1 MDRDLI
7 STTFKAFATRVT
19 IRSQDARPTNERAM
33 SRPYHT
39 YTVEEL
45 QYIRDNYAEVSAADI
60 AARLGV
66 SKRTVYQLAHKM
78 GLYKDK
84 AYIIRVAR
92 EASSKST
99 HGGVVTRFKPGVP
112 SFNKGKKME
121 DYCTPEAI
129 ARSARTRFKAGH
141 RPKNWRPVGSERV
154 SKDGYIEVKMREGI
168 RGWDMKH
175 KVVWEKHNGKVPK
188 GYKIS
193 FRDGNTQ
200 NCDISNLYLITF
212 EELMRK
218 NQIHNSP
225 EEIKEVIYL
234 RGRITREVNKQK
246 RNGK

>member
-1 MDRDLI
+1 
-7 STTFKAFATRVT
+7 
-19 IRSQDARPTNERAM
+19 
-33 SRPYHT
+33 
-39 YTVEEL
+39 
-45 QYIRDNYAEVSAADI
+45 
-60 AARLGV
+60 
-66 SKRTVYQLAHKM
+66 
-78 GLYKDK
+78 
-84 AYIIRVAR
+84 
-92 EASSKST
+92 
-99 HGGVVTRFKPGVP
+99 
-112 SFNKGKKME
+112 ME

-175 KVVWEKHNGKVPK
+175 KVVWERHNGKVPK

-218 NQIHNSP
+218 NQIHNYP
-225 EEIKEVIYL
+225 EDIKELIYL